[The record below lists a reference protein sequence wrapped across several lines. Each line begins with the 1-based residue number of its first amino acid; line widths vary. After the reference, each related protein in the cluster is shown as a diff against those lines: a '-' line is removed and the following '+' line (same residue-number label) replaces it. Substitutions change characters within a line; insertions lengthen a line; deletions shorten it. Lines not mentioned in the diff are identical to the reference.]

1 MKKLIILAALILAFN
16 ANAQEI
22 KREGNTFSKA
32 NTTQVDKAKKTQFT
46 PFTWKDSKG
55 IEYPIYIGPTG
66 STYII
71 KVSKKTGKEY
81 KQYLGAEVSI
91 PICDALGIEY
101 KPKK

>member
-1 MKKLIILAALILAFN
+1 MKKLIILAALFLTLNI
-16 ANAQEI
+16 NAQEI

-32 NTTQVDKAKKTQFT
+32 NTTQVVEAKKTQ
-46 PFTWKDSKG
+46 FTWKDSKG

-81 KQYLGAEVSI
+81 RHYLGADVSTQ
-91 PICDALGIEY
+91 ICNALGIEY
-101 KPKK
+101 KPRK